1 MNLLEKLVMKTMADY
16 DKYLKEN
23 NFIDESSGKGL
34 ENWLKNT
41 CTLNEAQYEEFRTT
55 IHNVIKKLP
64 GAYDKK

>member
-34 ENWLKNT
+34 ENWFKNI
-41 CTLNEAQYEEFRTT
+41 CMLNE
-55 IHNVIKKLP
+55 V
-64 GAYDKK
+64 